1 MIKHLKLTKAVVAM
15 ALGIVALIVAKVM
28 ESSRTDGNQIVLAIA
43 GVLFMGSAIIFLYP
57 ILFAKKADKDGKR
70 VELKPVAK
78 EPVPE
83 LETNEGVAS

>member
-28 ESSRTDGNQIVLAIA
+28 ESNRTDGNQIVLAIA
-43 GVLFMGSAIIFLYP
+43 GVLFIASAVIFLYP
-57 ILFAKKADKDGKR
+57 ILFAKKADKDGES

-78 EPVPE
+78 APVEVVEPE
-83 LETNEGVAS
+83 SVAS

>member
-1 MIKHLKLTKAVVAM
+1 M

-43 GVLFMGSAIIFLYP
+43 GVLFIGSAIIFLYP
-57 ILFAKKADKDGKR
+57 ILFAKKADKDGKS